1 LYRYAADKSIKNV
14 KEISKLR
21 WCVIESKKEN
31 HHSVTGITKIKIYL
45 IIKNKDNR

>member
-31 HHSVTGITKIKIYL
+31 HHSGHWNN
-45 IIKNKDNR
+45 KNKNLFNYKK